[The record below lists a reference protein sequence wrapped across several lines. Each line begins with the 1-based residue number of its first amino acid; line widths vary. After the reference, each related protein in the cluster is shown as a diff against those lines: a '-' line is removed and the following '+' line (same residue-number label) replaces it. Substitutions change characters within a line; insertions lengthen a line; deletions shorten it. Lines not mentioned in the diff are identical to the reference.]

1 MSGLLEEV
9 DRSFRAVGHGEARL
23 AVFARRH
30 YAVAED
36 LPEAF
41 VVVAEQVGGEV
52 IAATMTLA
60 TLGVDLQ
67 LHWAVPV
74 CAVTPV

>member
-1 MSGLLEEV
+1 
-9 DRSFRAVGHGEARL
+9 
-23 AVFARRH
+23 
-30 YAVAED
+30 
-36 LPEAF
+36 
-41 VVVAEQVGGEV
+41 
-52 IAATMTLA
+52 MTLA

>member
-1 MSGLLEEV
+1 L
-9 DRSFRAVGHGEARL
+9 
-23 AVFARRH
+23 ARRH
-30 YAVAED
+30 YALAED
-36 LPEAF
+36 LPEAL

-52 IAATMTLA
+52 IAATMPLA

-74 CAVTPV
+74 CAVMPV